1 LRIPGA
7 RRMMRPTVVTNMPPH
22 SPSILQRLFSLQGK
36 AALVT
41 GASGGLG
48 SAIAEALAG
57 AGASVGLSGTKTEKL
72 DAIRAGVEAA
82 GACAA
87 VLPGRLDDIESCR
100 SLVRQAR
107 EALGRLDILVNC
119 AGINRRAALDAVTPE
134 DFDAVLSLNLRSV
147 FFLSQAAHPHLREAG
162 GGKIV
167 NIGSMAS
174 HLGLARIGV
183 YGMAK
188 SALAQLT
195 KTMAVEWARDD
206 IQVNCLCPGFFRTP
220 LTREYFWGTP
230 HRKRWLLER
239 IPARRAGEPEE
250 LVGALLLLVSP
261 ASAYITGQVLSV
273 DGGFLAGG
281 SWEPDGD

>member
-1 LRIPGA
+1 
-7 RRMMRPTVVTNMPPH
+7 MTPP
-22 SPSILQRLFSLQGK
+22 SPSILQRLFSLEGR

-48 SAIAEALAG
+48 SAIAETLAG
-57 AGASVGLSGTKTEKL
+57 AGAAVGLGGTRSDGL
-72 DAIRAGVEAA
+72 DAVRGRVEAA
-82 GACAA
+82 GGRAA
-87 VLPGRLDDIESCR
+87 VLPGRLDDVESCR

-134 DFDAVLSLNLRSV
+134 DFEAVLSVNLRSV
-147 FFLSQAAHPHLREAG
+147 FFTSQAAHPHLREAG

-167 NIGSMAS
+167 NVGSMAS

-183 YGMAK
+183 YGMTKA
-188 SALAQLT
+188 AVAQLT
-195 KTMAVEWARDD
+195 KTMAVEWARDG
-206 IQVNCLCPGFFRTP
+206 IQVNCICPGFFRTP

-250 LVGALLLLVSP
+250 LAGAVLLLVSP
-261 ASAYITGQVLSV
+261 ASSYITGQVISV

-281 SWEPDGD
+281 SWDPDGE